1 MRQPHLNQQPEEN
14 NLSHQPVIL
23 QVPALKES
31 KRMSQFCNS
40 QIKDLEESKSSSAES
55 YLHDQIQ
62 EILVK
67 EK

>member
-1 MRQPHLNQQPEEN
+1 M
-14 NLSHQPVIL
+14 L

-55 YLHDQIQ
+55 NLHEQIQ